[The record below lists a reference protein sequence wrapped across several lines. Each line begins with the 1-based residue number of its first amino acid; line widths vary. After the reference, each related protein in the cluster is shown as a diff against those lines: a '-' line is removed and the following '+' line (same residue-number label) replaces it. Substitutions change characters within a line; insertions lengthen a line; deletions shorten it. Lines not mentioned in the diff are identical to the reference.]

1 MTKGDSRP
9 DEPGVRGRMPE
20 RLSAA
25 DLADLR
31 GEFDRQFGAQAGA
44 VFFGSL
50 QGPIP
55 DDVLEVLRE
64 AIGALGTVPAG
75 MAPPSIDEVVD
86 AHDQLRRLAG
96 ESRLEE
102 GGAR

>member
-1 MTKGDSRP
+1 
-9 DEPGVRGRMPE
+9 
-20 RLSAA
+20 
-25 DLADLR
+25 
-31 GEFDRQFGAQAGA
+31 

-96 ESRLEE
+96 DSRLEE